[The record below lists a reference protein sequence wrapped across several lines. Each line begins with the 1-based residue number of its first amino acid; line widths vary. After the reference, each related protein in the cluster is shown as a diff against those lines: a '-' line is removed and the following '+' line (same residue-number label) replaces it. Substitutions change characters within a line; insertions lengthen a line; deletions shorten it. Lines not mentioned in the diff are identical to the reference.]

1 MHCRIGTR
9 GSRLAL
15 AQAELVKRRL
25 EAAYCEDSFELVIL
39 SSRGDRDRV
48 SPLAELGAGA
58 FVRDLE
64 ERLLAGEVDLLVHS
78 MKDLPA
84 EMPPGLTLA
93 KAWTRADARDALV
106 SRTGLKLADLPR
118 GAIVATGS
126 VRRTRFLCAHRPDLR
141 FVPIRGNVDTR
152 LARLFGKDQAQ
163 ADAPPLDALVLAC
176 AGLDRLGMSE
186 AITERLDPSWMIPAP
201 NQGQLAIELRTADVA
216 LKARVDALGDDAAE
230 RVAQAE
236 REFLRSTGA
245 TCRDAVAAYA
255 EIAAD
260 GELRLRTFFERTKPT
275 RVTLVGAGPGDPG
288 LITVKG
294 LAAIRAADAIVYD
307 RLVAPELLREARRGC
322 ELHYVGKTPAT
333 VGGADARSATQREIN
348 ELLAALAA
356 RHAHVVRLKGGDPFV
371 FGRGGEEVAFLRSH
385 GIACE
390 VIPGVSAAIAA
401 PEAAG
406 IPLTHRGAATAFRV
420 IAARGERFAAGDLD
434 YASMRDERTTLVFM
448 MGFGQLDEIA
458 SRLIAAGRAPST
470 PSAVVSDGTTAGQ
483 RSVRGPLASIAAAA
497 AAHRLSAPAV
507 LVVGDVA
514 AFGRRCLVAK
524 VGDSPSALAER
535 LRAAGAEVTEVTVGR
550 IRPLPAALTSAEA
563 GAADWLVVTS
573 ANAVDALAEELV
585 DAFRAHGS
593 KVAAIGPT
601 TAAAA
606 HRRRLDVRLVAA
618 AANSPSLLR
627 ELLAVVHPEQTVLR
641 LLPKGVEDSLAALA
655 PACRYRAVATYA
667 NDPVETPPLVRA
679 DFDEIYATSPSCR
692 TRLCFDAPGDDA
704 ATEVVPHFPEQ
715 PDFAEGKG
723 GGPHLTTPLLPHR

>member
-1 MHCRIGTR
+1 MHFRIGTR

-15 AQAELVKRRL
+15 AQAEAVKRRL
-25 EAAYCEDSFELVIL
+25 EAAYGEDGFEIVVL

-48 SPLAELGAGA
+48 SPLTMLGAGA

-84 EMPPGLTLA
+84 ETPPGLTLA

-106 SRTGLKLADLPR
+106 SRSGLPLADLPR
-118 GAIVATGS
+118 GAVVATGS
-126 VRRTRFLCAHRPDLR
+126 VRRTRFLRTRRPDLR

-152 LARLFGKDQAQ
+152 LARLFGTDPAPT
-163 ADAPPLDALVLAC
+163 DAPPLDALVLAC
-176 AGLDRLGMSE
+176 AGLDRLGLG
-186 AITERLDPSWMIPAP
+186 ATITERLDPAWMIPAP
-201 NQGQLAIELRTADVA
+201 NQGQLAIELRAADVA
-216 LKARVDALGDDAAE
+216 LKAKVDALGDDAAE

-236 REFLRSTGA
+236 RAFLRSTGA

-255 EIAAD
+255 ETTAD
-260 GELRLRTFFERTKPT
+260 GELRLRTFFERTEPP

-294 LAAIRAADAIVYD
+294 LAALRAADAIVYD

-322 ELHYVGKTPAT
+322 ELRYVGKTPAAA
-333 VGGADARSATQREIN
+333 GDAPSVTQREIN

-371 FGRGGEEVAFLRSH
+371 FGRGGEEVAFLRSR

-401 PEAAG
+401 PAAAG

-420 IAARGERFAAGDLD
+420 IAARGERFAADELD
-434 YASMRDERTTLVFM
+434 YASMRDGRTTLVFM
-448 MGFGQLDEIA
+448 MGFGQLAEIA
-458 SRLIAAGRAPST
+458 AGLVAAGRAPSS
-470 PSAVVSDGTTAGQ
+470 PAAVVSGGTTAGQ
-483 RSVRGPLASIAAAA
+483 RTVRGPLASIAAEA
-497 AAHRLSAPAV
+497 AAHGLSAPAV

-524 VGDSPSALAER
+524 VGDSPSALADR
-535 LRAAGAEVTEVTVGR
+535 LRAAGAEVTEITVGR
-550 IRPLPAALTSAEA
+550 VRPLPGALTPAEA

-573 ANAVDALAEELV
+573 ANAVDTLSDAVVA
-585 DAFRAHGS
+585 AFRAKGAQ
-593 KVAAIGPT
+593 VAAIGPA

-606 HRRRLDVRLVAA
+606 RRRQLAVRLVASV
-618 AANSPSLLR
+618 ANSPALLR
-627 ELLAVVHPEQTVLR
+627 ELVAVVRPEETVLR
-641 LLPKGVEDSLAALA
+641 LLPEGVADSLAALA
-655 PACRYRAVATYA
+655 SSCRYRAVATYA
-667 NDPVETPPLVRA
+667 NDPVPPPPLARS

-692 TRLCFDAPGDDA
+692 NRLPI
-704 ATEVVPHFPEQ
+704 
-715 PDFAEGKG
+715 
-723 GGPHLTTPLLPHR
+723 R

>member
-25 EAAYCEDSFELVIL
+25 EAAYGEDSFELVIL
-39 SSRGDRDRV
+39 SSRGDLDRV
-48 SPLAELGAGA
+48 SPLEELGAGA

-84 EMPPGLTLA
+84 EMPPGLALA

-126 VRRTRFLCAHRPDLR
+126 VRRTRFLSARRPDLR

-152 LARLFGKDQAQ
+152 LARLFGKDQAR

-201 NQGQLAIELRTADVA
+201 NQGQLAIELRAADVA
-216 LKARVDALGDDAAE
+216 LKAKVDALGDDAAE

-236 REFLRSTGA
+236 RAFLRSTGA

-255 EIAAD
+255 EAGAD
-260 GELRLRTFFERTKPT
+260 GELRLRTFFERTKPP

-307 RLVAPELLREARRGC
+307 RLVAPELLREARSGC
-322 ELHYVGKTPAT
+322 ELRYVGKTPAT
-333 VGGADARSATQREIN
+333 TGGADAWSATQREIN

-371 FGRGGEEVAFLRSH
+371 FGRGGEEVAFLRAR

-401 PEAAG
+401 PAAAG

-420 IAARGERFAAGDLD
+420 IAARGERFAADDLD
-434 YASMRDERTTLVFM
+434 YASMRDGRTTLVFM
-448 MGFGQLDEIA
+448 MGFSQLTEIA
-458 SRLIAAGRAPST
+458 SGLIAAGRAPST
-470 PSAVVSDGTTAGQ
+470 PAAVVAGGTTAGQ
-483 RSVRGPLASIAAAA
+483 REVRGPLASIAKA
-497 AAHRLSAPAV
+497 AAHELSAPAV

-550 IRPLPAALTSAEA
+550 IRPLPGALTPAEA

-606 HRRRLDVRLVAA
+606 RRRRLDVRLVAS

-627 ELLAVVHPEQTVLR
+627 ELLAVVHPEETVLR
-641 LLPKGVEDSLAALA
+641 LLPEGVVDSLAALA
-655 PACRYRAVATYA
+655 PACRYRAVATYV
-667 NDPVETPPLVRA
+667 NDPVETPPLARG

-692 TRLCFDAPGDDA
+692 ARLA
-704 ATEVVPHFPEQ
+704 VS
-715 PDFAEGKG
+715 
-723 GGPHLTTPLLPHR
+723 